1 MPTWIVIV
9 LVLAVFAACIFYL
22 GWAIAQLLQDFLRRR
37 ELKHWEA
44 GLLERLAATGSDES
58 RLDELRRLHGIVD
71 SRLRRL
77 GTTAPTLRSSLDK
90 AMYLR
95 TTQPEFVRQKIGRRK
110 LPSVSAITRLMDLL
124 DADNPEPEVN
134 EAPTVPAVDALS
146 DPAPA
151 AVAASDPKSRRKAW
165 RLISENPLIAT
176 VVGGLTVA
184 LVLYVIHSVV
194 GGGDGGPAGPST
206 AQLLSE
212 SNQASRAEQAGAG
225 GARTFTVPA
234 GADEGPRV
242 RPDQHVTVACRVY
255 KPEPESVMPDGY
267 WYRLASP
274 PWRGRYYAPANS
286 FWNGDRPGHRP
297 YIHDTDFAVPDC

>member
-1 MPTWIVIV
+1 MPTWMVAV
-9 LVLAVFAACIFYL
+9 LVLAVFAACIL
-22 GWAIAQLLQDFLRRR
+22 GLAWAIAQILQEFLQRR

-44 GLLERLAATGSDES
+44 GLLERLAATGTDES

-77 GTTAPTLRSSLDK
+77 GTSAPTLRSSLDK

-95 TTQPEFVRQKIGRRK
+95 TTQPEFVRKKIGRRK
-110 LPSVSAITRLMDLL
+110 LPSVSGITRLMDLL
-124 DADNPEPEVN
+124 DADEPEPEVN
-134 EAPTVPAVDALS
+134 EPQPVPAVDALA
-146 DPAPA
+146 DPAPT
-151 AVAASDPKSRRKAW
+151 AVVASDRKSHWKAW

-184 LVLYVIHSVV
+184 LVLFLIHLAVE
-194 GGGDGGPAGPST
+194 GGNGGSSA
-206 AQLLSE
+206 AQLFGE
-212 SNQASRAEQAGAG
+212 SSNASRSEQAGAG
-225 GARTFTVPA
+225 GARTFIAPA

-242 RPDQHVTVACRVY
+242 RPNQHVIVACRVY
-255 KPEPESVMPDGY
+255 KPEPESVVPDGF

-286 FWNGDRPGHRP
+286 FWNGDLPGHKP
-297 YIHDTDFAVPDC
+297 YTHNTDFAIPGC

>member
-1 MPTWIVIV
+1 MVV
-9 LVLAVFAACIFYL
+9 VVVLAVFAGCIVYL
-22 GWAIAQLLQDFLRRR
+22 GWAIAQLLQEFFRRR
-37 ELKHWEA
+37 ELKRWEA
-44 GLLERLAATGSDES
+44 GLLERLAATGTDES

-77 GTTAPTLRSSLDK
+77 GATAPTLRSSLDK

-95 TTQPEFVRQKIGRRK
+95 TTQPEFVRQTVGKRK

-134 EAPTVPAVDALS
+134 EAPTVPVANALP
-146 DPAPA
+146 DPVPTT
-151 AVAASDPKSRRKAW
+151 VAASDPKSHRKAW

-184 LVLYVIHSVV
+184 LVLYVIHMAVE
-194 GGGDGGPAGPST
+194 GGRPARPST
-206 AQLLSE
+206 AQLVGE
-212 SNQASRAEQAGAG
+212 SNNASRAEQAGAG
-225 GARTFTVPA
+225 GARTFVVPA
-234 GADEGPRV
+234 GADDGPRV
-242 RPDQHVTVACRVY
+242 RPNQHVTVACKVY

-286 FWNGDRPGHRP
+286 FWNGDRHSHRP
-297 YIHDTDFAVPDC
+297 YTHNTDFAVPDC

>member
-1 MPTWIVIV
+1 MPTWMVV
-9 LVLAVFAACIFYL
+9 VVFLAVFAGCIIYL
-22 GWAIAQLLQDFLRRR
+22 GWVIAQLLQEFLRRR
-37 ELKHWEA
+37 ELKRWEA
-44 GLLERLAATGSDES
+44 GLLERLAAAGTDES

-77 GTTAPTLRSSLDK
+77 GATAPTLRSSLDK

-95 TTQPEFVRQKIGRRK
+95 TTQPEFVRRTVGRRK

-124 DADNPEPEVN
+124 DADNPAPEVN
-134 EAPTVPAVDALS
+134 EAPTAPAVNALS
-146 DPAPA
+146 DLVPATV
-151 AVAASDPKSRRKAW
+151 VAGDPKSHRKAW

-184 LVLYVIHSVV
+184 LILYVIHLAVE
-194 GGGDGGPAGPST
+194 GGDGGPAGPST
-206 AQLLSE
+206 AQLVGE
-212 SNQASRAEQAGAG
+212 SNSASRAEQAGAG
-225 GARTFTVPA
+225 GARTFVVPA

-242 RPDQHVTVACRVY
+242 RPSQHVAVACKVY

-267 WYRLASP
+267 WYRLASS

-286 FWNGDRPGHRP
+286 FWNGDRPGRRP
-297 YIHDTDFAVPDC
+297 YTHNTDFAVPDC

>member
-1 MPTWIVIV
+1 MPTWMVVVI
-9 LVLAVFAACIFYL
+9 VLAVFAGCVLYIS
-22 GWAIAQLLQDFLRRR
+22 WAIAQLLREVLRRR
-37 ELKHWEA
+37 ELKRWEA
-44 GLLERLAATGSDES
+44 GLLERLAATGTDES

-71 SRLRRL
+71 SRLGRL
-77 GTTAPTLRSSLDK
+77 GATAPTLRNSLDK

-95 TTQPEFVRQKIGRRK
+95 TTQPEFVRQTVGGRK

-124 DADNPEPEVN
+124 DADNPAPDVN
-134 EAPTVPAVDALS
+134 EAPMVSAANALS
-146 DPAPA
+146 DPVPA
-151 AVAASDPKSRRKAW
+151 TVAAGNPKSRRKAW

-184 LVLYVIHSVV
+184 LVLYVIHLAVE
-194 GGGDGGPAGPST
+194 GGGRGPAGRST
-206 AQLLSE
+206 ARLVGE
-212 SNQASRAEQAGAG
+212 SNNASRAEQAGAG
-225 GARTFTVPA
+225 GARTFVVPA

-242 RPDQHVTVACRVY
+242 RPNQHVTVACKVY

-286 FWNGDRPGHRP
+286 FWNGDHPSHRP
-297 YIHDTDFAVPDC
+297 YTHNTDFAVPDC

>member
-1 MPTWIVIV
+1 MPTWMAVV
-9 LVLAVFAACIFYL
+9 VVLAVFAGCVLYIS
-22 GWAIAQLLQDFLRRR
+22 WAIAQLLREFLRRR
-37 ELKHWEA
+37 ELKRWEA
-44 GLLERLAATGSDES
+44 GLLERLAATGTDES

-71 SRLRRL
+71 SRLHRL
-77 GTTAPTLRSSLDK
+77 GATAPTLRSSLDK

-95 TTQPEFVRQKIGRRK
+95 TTQPEFVRQTVGRRK
-110 LPSVSAITRLMDLL
+110 LPSVAAITRLMDLL
-124 DADNPEPEVN
+124 DADNPAPEVN
-134 EAPTVPAVDALS
+134 EAPTVPAVNALA
-146 DPAPA
+146 DPVPAP
-151 AVAASDPKSRRKAW
+151 VATSGPKSRKKAW

-184 LVLYVIHSVV
+184 LVLYVIHLAVE
-194 GGGDGGPAGPST
+194 GGGGGPAG
-206 AQLLSE
+206 AQLVGEL
-212 SNQASRAEQAGAG
+212 NNASRAEQAGAG
-225 GARTFTVPA
+225 GARTFVVPA

-242 RPDQHVTVACRVY
+242 RPNQHVTVACKVY

-297 YIHDTDFAVPDC
+297 YTHNTDFAVPDC